1 MPATIKLNIDQVKEL
16 IDQFD
21 EREREEIAKYL
32 DRITLKDRY
41 EKFLSRKKDVPLT
54 YEEITEEVEKVRS
67 QRYK

>member
-41 EKFLSRKKDVPLT
+41 EKFLSSKKDVPLT